1 MNALRS
7 ISGRPISARRWIA
20 LAVAVLITLTGGILY
35 GNYSQRWNTS
45 AEMQVAV
52 SHLGSFPREVGIWKA
67 VEDLPIEESAL
78 QMLEC
83 KGHLNRRYV
92 NEETGKSLQLAIM
105 LGPPGPIAVHTPEIC
120 YSSRAYELTDERAE
134 AVLEASSGKRHS
146 FWKVDFTTRNA
157 MADGLRVYYAW
168 GDGGN
173 WNASSSPRFEFAGA
187 PLLYK
192 LQLASY
198 VSSYAGDD
206 GPDPGRQFLEELLDS
221 AWAAN

>member
-1 MNALRS
+1 MKNLQS
-7 ISGRPISARRWIA
+7 FKSRPNSVRRWIA

-35 GNYSQRWNTS
+35 GNYSQRWNSS
-45 AEMQVAV
+45 AEMRSAAI
-52 SHLGSFPREVGIWKA
+52 HLGSFPREVGSWKA
-67 VEDLPIEESAL
+67 VEDSPIEESAL

-83 KGHLNRRYV
+83 EGHLNRRYV
-92 NEETGKSLQLAIM
+92 NGETGKSLQLAIM

-120 YSSRAYELTDERAE
+120 YSSRAYEQTDERAE

-157 MADGLRVYYAW
+157 MADDLRVYYAW
-168 GDGGN
+168 STGAK
-173 WNASSSPRFEFAGA
+173 WQASDSPRFEFAGA

-198 VSSYAGDD
+198 VSPHAGDE
-206 GPDPGRQFLEELLDS
+206 GPDPGQQFLLELLKTP
-221 AWAAN
+221 WATE